1 MANDNIQVEV
11 LDSSSEFRPGRKG
24 GSVNWMQLLSGV
36 LMLVF
41 GLVCVF
47 CPFEVLMGIS
57 AIIAVCV
64 IVAGGI
70 GVASYVR
77 YRNTLFSQS
86 VWSLFFSAMIVLLG
100 VLLLMFPAVGVATIA
115 WVFGIGVV
123 LFGVVQLVAARP
135 FFLVGAGL
143 GSMVGISGIARRI
156 ATARGT
162 HVRAHRHAR
171 KPHARRSGRSAE
183 GARRQSHGLGFEKD
197 ELRGGWSECRIKAHE
212 GRKPRRRRA

>member
-1 MANDNIQVEV
+1 
-11 LDSSSEFRPGRKG
+11 
-24 GSVNWMQLLSGV
+24 
-36 LMLVF
+36 
-41 GLVCVF
+41 
-47 CPFEVLMGIS
+47 MGIS

-86 VWSLFFSAMIVLLG
+86 VWSLFLSVMIALLG

-143 GSMVGISGIARRI
+143 VPWLAFPASLKSCSACLFACSLPRSVCSWACSHCACHRYHRVQPAHWARSHEYALVGALS
-156 ATARGT
+156 
-162 HVRAHRHAR
+162 
-171 KPHARRSGRSAE
+171 PS
-183 GARRQSHGLGFEKD
+183 
-197 ELRGGWSECRIKAHE
+197 
-212 GRKPRRRRA
+212 

>member
-36 LMLVF
+36 LLLVF

-100 VLLLMFPAVGVATIA
+100 VLLLMFPAVGVATI
-115 WVFGIGVV
+115 
-123 LFGVVQLVAARP
+123 VQLVAARP

-143 GSMVGISGIARRI
+143 GSMVGISGIAEI
-156 ATARGT
+156 VLGVLICVFPSSVGLFLGLFAI
-162 HVRAHRHAR
+162 VHAVDTIVFSL
-171 KPHARRSGRSAE
+171 PIGRD
-183 GARRQSHGLGFEKD
+183 RTNTL
-197 ELRGGWSECRIKAHE
+197 W
-212 GRKPRRRRA
+212 

>member
-77 YRNTLFSQS
+77 YRNTLFSQN

-143 GSMVGISGIARRI
+143 GSMVGISGIAEI
-156 ATARGT
+156 VLGVLICVFPSSIGLFLGLFAI
-162 HVRAHRHAR
+162 VHAVDTIVFSL
-171 KPHARRSGRSAE
+171 PIGRD
-183 GARRQSHGLGFEKD
+183 RTNTL
-197 ELRGGWSECRIKAHE
+197 W
-212 GRKPRRRRA
+212 

>member
-1 MANDNIQVEV
+1 M
-11 LDSSSEFRPGRKG
+11 
-24 GSVNWMQLLSGV
+24 
-36 LMLVF
+36 
-41 GLVCVF
+41 
-47 CPFEVLMGIS
+47 
-57 AIIAVCV
+57 

-86 VWSLFFSAMIVLLG
+86 VWSLFFSVMIALLG

-143 GSMVGISGIARRI
+143 GSMVGISGIAEIVLGVLICAVPFLDWPVPGLVRHCACRRHH
-156 ATARGT
+156 R
-162 HVRAHRHAR
+162 VQPAHRARSHEHALV
-171 KPHARRSGRSAE
+171 
-183 GARRQSHGLGFEKD
+183 GAPS
-197 ELRGGWSECRIKAHE
+197 SS
-212 GRKPRRRRA
+212 

>member
-36 LMLVF
+36 LLLVF

-86 VWSLFFSAMIVLLG
+86 VWSLFFSVMIALLG
-100 VLLLMFPAVGVATIA
+100 VLLLDVPRGWCGDDRVGFRH
-115 WVFGIGVV
+115 W
-123 LFGVVQLVAARP
+123 
-135 FFLVGAGL
+135 
-143 GSMVGISGIARRI
+143 RR
-156 ATARGT
+156 AFRRCSACRGT
-162 HVRAHRHAR
+162 PVFPGGRRPWFHGWHFWHR
-171 KPHARRSGRSAE
+171 
-183 GARRQSHGLGFEKD
+183 
-197 ELRGGWSECRIKAHE
+197 
-212 GRKPRRRRA
+212 

>member
-36 LMLVF
+36 LLLVF

-70 GVASYVR
+70 GVVSYVR

-86 VWSLFFSAMIVLLG
+86 VWSLFFSVMIVLLG

-115 WVFGIGVV
+115 WIFGIGVV

-135 FFLVGAGL
+135 F
-143 GSMVGISGIARRI
+143 SWWARVW
-156 ATARGT
+156 A
-162 HVRAHRHAR
+162 
-171 KPHARRSGRSAE
+171 P
-183 GARRQSHGLGFEKD
+183 
-197 ELRGGWSECRIKAHE
+197 
-212 GRKPRRRRA
+212 